1 MKMSHITILNF
12 ICLIGLFPIAA
23 SAQLIVSSADGS
35 EVTDTKTNL
44 IWRRCPEGM
53 AWSAGTGTCTGTA
66 LALTH
71 EGALQQAAA
80 QTGTLGWR
88 LPNVKELSSIVDKTV
103 INPAIDSAIFP
114 ATPAS
119 LFWSS
124 SPFVTGASSAWVVD
138 FGAGVVG
145 GSGGL
150 GRNDTKSHYSVRLV
164 RGGL

>member
-1 MKMSHITILNF
+1 MKMSHFNILNF
-12 ICLIGLFPIAA
+12 ICLIGFFPVAA
-23 SAQLIVSSADGS
+23 SAQLIVSADGS
-35 EVTDTKTNL
+35 EVTDTKTGL
-44 IWRRCPEGM
+44 IWRHCPEGM
-53 AWSAGTGTCTGTA
+53 ASSATACTGMATPF
-66 LALTH
+66 TH
-71 EGALQQAAA
+71 EAALQQAAA
-80 QTGTLGWR
+80 QAGSVGWR

-103 INPAIDSAIFP
+103 INPAIDSVIFP